1 MIGDKKML
9 KKNWKKMKK
18 KNQKIGGDCFLQD
31 YLLGEISV
39 IFREISLM
47 RITFFFLLFL
57 IPVSEFEIHIFPFW
71 KTQLVHR
78 NKLFD
83 KIEVLFAS
91 YFFHTFF
98 SDFFTKNH
106 KNQTEKVDK

>member
-18 KNQKIGGDCFLQD
+18 KNQEIGGDCFLQD

-57 IPVSEFEIHIFPFW
+57 IPVSEFEIHIFPF
-71 KTQLVHR
+71 
-78 NKLFD
+78 
-83 KIEVLFAS
+83 
-91 YFFHTFF
+91 
-98 SDFFTKNH
+98 
-106 KNQTEKVDK
+106 